1 MGARY
6 PYNGSVVLE
15 PNATGLSWSGLGP
28 PAFLPRAELR
38 WLDPLIERADREI
51 RLLRTLTPLEARA
64 ERARLVGAAV
74 RRQPL
79 VPCWTYAASSHRELR
94 RTLEHADR
102 VLEHVGGALAR
113 TYQARVRELQLE
125 AALCEAAGTQTL
137 APLARERFGPATS
150 QSGRRASEVCARWLL
165 ENEPPLVQSRIA
177 SDSSDPRSLMS
188 CIRAAVGA
196 ARLPFAVLPSHA
208 LTALAATGDDV
219 ILVAADRLLSEED
232 ARRTAVHEV
241 EGHARPRAWARG
253 APLAIFRVGTA
264 RGVDNQ
270 EGRALLIEQRAG
282 FLGPRRRRQLA
293 QRHWAVSAMVGG
305 ASFGDVVT
313 ALVDDHGLEGP
324 DAVILGERVFRGS
337 NGATPGL
344 GRERIYLDA
353 FVRIEPHLAEHP
365 EDERVL
371 ASGQVGL
378 DFVEIL
384 RTIAPHS
391 P

>member
-1 MGARY
+1 MGAHY

-28 PAFLPRAELR
+28 FALFPRAELR
-38 WLDPLIERADREI
+38 WLDPLIERADHEI

-64 ERARLVGAAV
+64 ERARLVDAAV

-79 VPCWTYAASSHRELR
+79 VPRWTYAPSSHRELR

-102 VLEHVGGALAR
+102 ALEHIGDALAR
-113 TYQARVRELQLE
+113 TYQARTRELQLE
-125 AALCEAAGTQTL
+125 AALCEAAGTQAL
-137 APLARERFGPATS
+137 APLARERFGPATP
-150 QSGRRASEVCARWLL
+150 QSGRRASETCARWML
-165 ENEPPLVQSRIA
+165 EEEPRLVQPRIA

-188 CIRAAVGA
+188 CIRATVGA
-196 ARLPFAVLPSHA
+196 ARLPFAVVPSPA

-253 APLAIFRVGTA
+253 APLAIFRAGTA
-264 RGVDNQ
+264 RGVDDQ

-293 QRHWAVSAMVGG
+293 QRHWAVSAMTEG
-305 ASFGDVVT
+305 ASFGDVIT
-313 ALVDDHGLEGP
+313 ALVDDHGMEGP
-324 DAVILGERVFRGS
+324 DAVILGERIFRGS

-344 GRERIYLDA
+344 GREWIYLDA
-353 FVRIEPHLAEHP
+353 FVRIETHLAEHP

-371 ASGQVGL
+371 ASGQVGI
-378 DFVEIL
+378 DFIDAL
-384 RTIAPHS
+384 RGTCP
-391 P
+391 